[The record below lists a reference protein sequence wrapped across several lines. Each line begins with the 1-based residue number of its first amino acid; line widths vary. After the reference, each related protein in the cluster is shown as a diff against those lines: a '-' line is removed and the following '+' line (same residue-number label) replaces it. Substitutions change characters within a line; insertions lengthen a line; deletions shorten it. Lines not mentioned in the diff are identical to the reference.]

1 MFGFVI
7 TIHVL
12 ACILLIL
19 IVMVQQG
26 KGGGLIA
33 TLSSAESIFGTK
45 TNTFLIKSTSVLA
58 VIFFITCLSLAFL
71 SIQKNK
77 SLIETS
83 YKPSSIPA
91 TAPSAPQAAAATTST
106 TPQAPA
112 APVPPAAQV
121 IVPAQAQVT
130 PQTQP
135 AQPVSAP
142 VEKK

>member
-45 TNTFLIKSTSVLA
+45 TNTFLIKSTSVFA

-106 TPQAPA
+106 APQAPA

-135 AQPVSAP
+135 AQPVEAP
-142 VEKK
+142 RH